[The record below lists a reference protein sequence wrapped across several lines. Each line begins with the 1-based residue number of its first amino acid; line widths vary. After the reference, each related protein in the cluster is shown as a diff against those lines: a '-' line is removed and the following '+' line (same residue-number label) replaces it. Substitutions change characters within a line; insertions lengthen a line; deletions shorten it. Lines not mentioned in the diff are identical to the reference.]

1 VSSLYDRIGGEAGV
15 QALLQSF
22 YSRVL
27 SDHELK
33 PFFEKTSIEKLLRM
47 QLEFFTSA
55 LDGPSASN
63 GTNLSHAHAGRGI
76 TSHHFNVFCQHM
88 LETLRQ
94 LDLEEKDILDVVHRV
109 SVLKNDVT
117 GEAY

>member
-1 VSSLYDRIGGEAGV
+1 MSSLYDRIGGEAGI
-15 QALLQSF
+15 QMLLQSF
-22 YSRVL
+22 YARVL

-33 PFFEKTSIEKLLRM
+33 SFFEKTSIDKLLRM
-47 QLEFFTSA
+47 QQEFFTAA
-55 LDGPSASN
+55 LDGPSSVS
-63 GTNLSHAHAGRGI
+63 GMNLSHAHAGRGI
-76 TSHHFNVFCQHM
+76 TSHHFNLFCQHM

-94 LDLEEKDILDVVHRV
+94 LDLEEKDILEVVRRV